1 MIHTFIAR
9 ACADLPVRTCCRV
22 MKVSTSGF
30 YAWQA
35 NPVSDRDLDDARLT
49 STIVDIHKMSRRS
62 YGSPRVHAELKL
74 GLDVRCSRKRVER
87 LMREAGI
94 VGIHRRR
101 RRGCTVRDPL
111 ATPNDD
117 LVDRNFDPDSPD
129 RLWVMD
135 VTEHPTPEGK
145 VYLAVVLDAFSR
157 RVVGWSIAGHAR
169 AELVVDA
176 LQMAIW
182 RRRPPTGQTVA
193 HSDHGSTYTSWA
205 FGRRLRGAGLLG
217 SMGSIGDCFDNSV
230 AESFF
235 GTLQLE
241 LLDEHRWT
249 SRAQLANAIFE
260 WIEGWYNPKRR
271 HSYCKMLSPV
281 DYEAQ
286 AAMIS
291 SLKLSA

>member
-1 MIHTFIAR
+1 MTYIFIAQV
-9 ACADLPVRTCCRV
+9 CSDLPVATCCRV

-35 NPVSDRDLDDARLT
+35 NPVSEKEMSDAFLT
-49 STIVDIHKMSRRS
+49 NTIIDIHRMSRRS
-62 YGSPRVHAELKL
+62 YGSPRVHAELRL
-74 GLDVRCSRKRVER
+74 GQDTCCSRKRVER
-87 LMREAGI
+87 LMKEAGI
-94 VGIHRRR
+94 SGVYRRKG
-101 RRGCTVRDPL
+101 RGCTRRDP
-111 ATPNDD
+111 AAEPADD
-117 LVDRNFDPDSPD
+117 LVNREFDPAVPD

-135 VTEHPTPEGK
+135 VTEHPTEEGK
-145 VYLAVVLDAFSR
+145 LYLAVVIDAFSR
-157 RVVGWSIAGHAR
+157 RVVGWSIADHIR
-169 AELVVDA
+169 SELVVDA

-182 RRRPPTGQTVA
+182 RRRPPKGTTIA

-205 FGRRLRGAGLLG
+205 FGRRLRAAGILG

-249 SRAQLANAIFE
+249 DRKRLALAIFD
-260 WIEGWYNPKRR
+260 WIETWYNPRRR

-281 DYEAQ
+281 DYEAAH
-286 AAMIS
+286 AA
-291 SLKLSA
+291 